1 MTGFCYPAELR
12 LSAAAVLLWCQSQ
25 PGCQLPSI
33 FKIMCVT
40 DTGNQRIGS
49 VGATPFR
56 GQFGYRELLLLL
68 RAVWNEKCS
77 SNNLVLH
84 SDNGGPMRSY
94 TLLAKMYALGVL
106 SSYSRPRVSND
117 NPYSES
123 LFRTLKYCPWWPE
136 NGFRTID
143 DARVWVNRFVNWY
156 NFEHKHSGIKY
167 VTPAERHQGNDMKIL
182 AARKAVYQLARE
194 QHPERWRKHLR
205 NWDYIS
211 EVYLNPEK
219 EAA

>member
-1 MTGFCYPAELR
+1 
-12 LSAAAVLLWCQSQ
+12 
-25 PGCQLPSI
+25 
-33 FKIMCVT
+33 
-40 DTGNQRIGS
+40 
-49 VGATPFR
+49 
-56 GQFGYRELLLLL
+56 
-68 RAVWNEKCS
+68 
-77 SNNLVLH
+77 
-84 SDNGGPMRSY
+84 MRSY

-167 VTPAERHQGNDMKIL
+167 VTPAARHQGNDMKIL
-182 AARKAVYQLARE
+182 AARKAVYQLARK
-194 QHPERWRKHLR
+194 QHPERWGKHLR